1 MNLINFR
8 AAIFCGIYCLCAY
21 SMSVNAQE
29 ILIDFGNPAA
39 SGTTGRELSPFA
51 NNSALFTTTL
61 NADGISNS
69 NVLRN
74 PIEDVPVP
82 ESGAAGL
89 ELTLN
94 ATVTSGNDSLF
105 DNGAEL
111 RVTGLGLALRVQQAL
126 RVDPAIDAN
135 LFESAGVV
143 HSLFRLDATHDEFLT
158 LSFNQ
163 DVTVSAVVL
172 NNLDPGETFQFG
184 SATNITDLSDMT
196 LPDLTLGTFV
206 SAGDAFGALQ
216 TFTFETPIVIPADEE
231 ILVGQTGVNPDT
243 LSPSTVGVGFE
254 RIILTLGGGDS
265 PLIGDVNLDGMVD
278 FLDIPEFIARV
289 TGGEFQAEADINGD
303 GDVDFLDIPEFID
316 LLTGA

>member
-74 PIEDVPVP
+74 PIDVNVP

-89 ELTLN
+89 GLTLN

-231 ILVGQTGVNPDT
+231 ILVGQTGFDPAT
-243 LSPSTVGVGFE
+243 LAGSNTGVGFE
-254 RIILTLGGGDS
+254 QIILTLGGAS
-265 PLIGDVNLDGMVD
+265 PLLGDVNMDGTVD

-289 TGGEFQAEADINGD
+289 TGGVFQAEADINGD
-303 GDVDFLDIPEFID
+303 GEVGFLDIPEFVD

>member
-39 SGTTGRELSPFA
+39 PGTTGGLLSTYA

-69 NVLRN
+69 NVLTN
-74 PIEDVPVP
+74 PIDVNVP

-89 ELTLN
+89 GLTLN

-105 DNGAEL
+105 DNGAQL

-231 ILVGQTGVNPDT
+231 ILVGQTGFDPAT
-243 LSPSTVGVGFE
+243 LAGSNTGVGFE
-254 RIILTLGGGDS
+254 QIILTLGGAS
-265 PLIGDVNLDGMVD
+265 PLLGDVNMDGTVD

-289 TGGEFQAEADINGD
+289 TGGVFQAEADINGD
-303 GDVDFLDIPEFID
+303 GEVGFLDIPEFVD

>member
-69 NVLRN
+69 NVLTN
-74 PIEDVPVP
+74 PIDVNVP

-89 ELTLN
+89 GLTLN

-105 DNGAEL
+105 DNGAQL

-231 ILVGQTGVNPDT
+231 ILVGQTGFDPAT
-243 LSPSTVGVGFE
+243 LAGSNTGVGFE
-254 RIILTLGGGDS
+254 QIILTLGGAS
-265 PLIGDVNLDGMVD
+265 PLLGDVNMDGTVD

-289 TGGEFQAEADINGD
+289 TGGVFQAEADINGD
-303 GDVDFLDIPEFID
+303 GEVGFLDIPEFVD

>member
-39 SGTTGRELSPFA
+39 SGTTGRQLSPFA

-69 NVLRN
+69 NVLTN
-74 PIEDVPVP
+74 PIDVNVP

-89 ELTLN
+89 GLTLN

-105 DNGAEL
+105 DNGAQL

-231 ILVGQTGVNPDT
+231 ILVGQTGFDPAT
-243 LSPSTVGVGFE
+243 LAGSNTGVGFE
-254 RIILTLGGGDS
+254 QIILTLGGAS
-265 PLIGDVNLDGMVD
+265 PLLGDVNMDGTVD

-289 TGGEFQAEADINGD
+289 TGGVFQAEADINGD
-303 GDVDFLDIPEFID
+303 GEVGFLDIPEFVD

>member
-39 SGTTGRELSPFA
+39 SGTTGRLLSTYA

-69 NVLRN
+69 NVLTN
-74 PIEDVPVP
+74 PIDVNVP

-89 ELTLN
+89 GLTLN

-105 DNGAEL
+105 DNGAQL

-231 ILVGQTGVNPDT
+231 ILVGQTGFDPAT
-243 LSPSTVGVGFE
+243 LAGSNTGVGFE
-254 RIILTLGGGDS
+254 QIILTLGGAS
-265 PLIGDVNLDGMVD
+265 PLLGDVNMDGTVD

-289 TGGEFQAEADINGD
+289 TGGVFQAEADINGD
-303 GDVDFLDIPEFID
+303 GEVGFLDIPEFVD

>member
-29 ILIDFGNPAA
+29 ILIDFGNPFA
-39 SGTTGRELSPFA
+39 SGTTGGLLSPFA
-51 NNSALFTTTL
+51 NESALFTTTL

-69 NVLRN
+69 NVLGT
-74 PIEDVPVP
+74 PIAVSVP

-105 DNGAEL
+105 DNGAQL

-231 ILVGQTGVNPDT
+231 ILVGQTGFDPAT
-243 LSPSTVGVGFE
+243 LAGSNTGVGFE
-254 RIILTLGGGDS
+254 QIILTLGGAS
-265 PLIGDVNLDGMVD
+265 PLLGDVNMDGTVD

-289 TGGEFQAEADINGD
+289 TGGVFQAEADINGD
-303 GDVDFLDIPEFID
+303 GEVGFLDIPEFVD

>member
-69 NVLRN
+69 NVLTN
-74 PIEDVPVP
+74 PIDVNVP

-89 ELTLN
+89 GLTLN

-184 SATNITDLSDMT
+184 SATNITDLSDMD
-196 LPDLTLGTFV
+196 LPDLTPGTLTV
-206 SAGDAFGALQ
+206 VGSAASQTQ
-216 TFTFETPIVIPADEE
+216 TFTFETPLVIPAGEE
-231 ILVGQTGVNPDT
+231 IVVGQTGFDPAT
-243 LSPSTVGVGFE
+243 LAGSNTGVGFE
-254 RIILTLGGGDS
+254 QIILTLGGAS
-265 PLIGDVNLDGMVD
+265 PLLGDVNMDGTVD

-289 TGGEFQAEADINGD
+289 TGGVFQAEADINGD
-303 GDVDFLDIPEFID
+303 GEVGFLDIPEFVD